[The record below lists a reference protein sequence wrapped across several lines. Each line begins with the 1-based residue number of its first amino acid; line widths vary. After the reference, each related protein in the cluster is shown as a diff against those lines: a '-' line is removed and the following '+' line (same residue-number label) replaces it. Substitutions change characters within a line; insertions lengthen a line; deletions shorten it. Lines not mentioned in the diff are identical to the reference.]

1 MFYNITILAI
11 PCNGIVECIN
21 GEDEQKCQL
30 HWSYTV
36 IPVCIFYFI
45 IFCMWSFLYIHSF
58 IISNDDIKSTN
69 EDQNFIPLT
78 KTNDILAS
86 KDTKISK
93 GNELASLKVEK
104 KYINFVCVYDIILI
118 SK

>member
-11 PCNGIVECIN
+11 PCNGIVECIR

-45 IFCMWSFLYIHSF
+45 IFCMWSFLYIHTF
-58 IISNDDIKSTN
+58 ILPNDIKSTN
-69 EDQNFIPLT
+69 EERNFIPLT
-78 KTNDILAS
+78 KPIDILAS
-86 KDTKISK
+86 NNTKILK
-93 GNELASLKVEK
+93 GNELASLKVKK
-104 KYINFVCVYDIILI
+104 KYIFVCI
-118 SK
+118 